1 MSFDFA
7 FSCSPQIQ
15 QIPDLRALTVLLSF
29 SLPGVRSTSP
39 RKGQPCL
46 STQASSLFIYHP
58 PPFVHLTFITVYFVP
73 VTVLSDRLE
82 TKSNRVR
89 NKGKCN
95 NTCNLVCAKCCNG
108 SKRYSMNTKEGRF
121 VPRQDFR
128 RR

>member
-58 PPFVHLTFITVYFVP
+58 PPFSHSTSLGLLVTQQYSRSIISSPNLSQASVP
-73 VTVLSDRLE
+73 HI
-82 TKSNRVR
+82 
-89 NKGKCN
+89 
-95 NTCNLVCAKCCNG
+95 
-108 SKRYSMNTKEGRF
+108 RF
-121 VPRQDFR
+121 LPCHILLDFSQDPHTQKYRSGFLIFFPTLLLLHH
-128 RR
+128 